1 MSSMKIINRKA
12 SFHYKILEK
21 YEGGIVLGGGEVKS
35 LKVGGADISNSYAK
49 IVNGEVYLINANI
62 PIEGKRDYN
71 STRSRKILLHKSE
84 IVSINTK
91 IKAKKLTLIPLKMYN
106 KGRLIKIE
114 LALAKPKREFE
125 KRQAIKKKDLER
137 EIERELRG
145 EKKIN

>member
-1 MSSMKIINRKA
+1 MKIINRKA